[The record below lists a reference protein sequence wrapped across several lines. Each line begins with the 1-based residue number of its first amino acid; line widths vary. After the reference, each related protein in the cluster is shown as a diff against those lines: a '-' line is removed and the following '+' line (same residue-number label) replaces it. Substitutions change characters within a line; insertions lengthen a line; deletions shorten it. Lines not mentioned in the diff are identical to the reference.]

1 MFIVRF
7 ILVACICDCFEIRL
21 IMICIGA
28 LVASF
33 LDSISI
39 ARFHRFEYF
48 LETYKENF
56 EEEEKQTGA
65 TLTAAV
71 RSWRQFLNSRW
82 LCVDRIAST
91 MPSSCRS
98 PSVTLYDPQI
108 QFFLQIIKILILPEF
123 RIILMSTCTILC

>member
-1 MFIVRF
+1 MREWLLFIARF
-7 ILVACICDCFEIRL
+7 ALVACICDCVLKLL

-82 LCVDRIAST
+82 LFVERIAST
-91 MPSSCRS
+91 IPSSCRS
-98 PSVTLYDPQI
+98 PSVTLYDP
-108 QFFLQIIKILILPEF
+108 
-123 RIILMSTCTILC
+123 